1 MIANNPNIRMT
12 IFEEMHKAVS
22 FETGS
27 SITQQVEFIVSKTDA
42 THISI
47 GGLMMEAKEL
57 ISKLDKIEIALLK
70 HGENM
75 ATSLWY
81 KLGLPNLKNYE
92 E

>member
-1 MIANNPNIRMT
+1 MIANNPNIRMI
-12 IFEEMHKAVS
+12 IFEEMHKAIS
-22 FETGS
+22 FETDL
-27 SITQQVEFIVSKTDA
+27 SITQQVEFIVSKTDV

-47 GGLMMEAKEL
+47 GGLMIEAKEL

-75 ATSLWY
+75 ATRLWY
-81 KLGLPNLKNYE
+81 ELGLPNLKNYE